1 MEVTQ
6 CNVRLKM
13 LIFQKTSTEI
23 GLRVL
28 TMLLQQMLNNND
40 PIPNYQVLNADPHF
54 YMTFIKIMLIQGNT
68 HTACAHTTNIESL
81 L

>member
-1 MEVTQ
+1 
-6 CNVRLKM
+6 
-13 LIFQKTSTEI
+13 
-23 GLRVL
+23 
-28 TMLLQQMLNNND
+28 MLLQQMLNNND